1 MFRILQDTSVGFQ
14 KLSSRCFFSNTLVT
28 REEVRGG
35 RDSQMVDWYNINKC
49 FECRMD
55 CGQETPPVQII
66 STQVHKPTTTTQILS
81 TTTKQ
86 VPSKT
91 EPTETAESTCS
102 PTCQRVDDFT
112 WHTDDLS
119 CGLYGTADGDIYTV
133 PADTPGDT
141 LRYDN
146 INECGAVCKILPGCK
161 SAGYQPAS
169 KQCFYS
175 NSMVTEVFQTSN
187 SQSAD

>member
-1 MFRILQDTSVGFQ
+1 
-14 KLSSRCFFSNTLVT
+14 
-28 REEVRGG
+28 
-35 RDSQMVDWYNINKC
+35 
-49 FECRMD
+49 MD
-55 CGQETPPVQII
+55 CGQETPPAQII

-119 CGLYGTADGDIYTV
+119 CGLYGIADGDIYTV

-175 NSMVTEVFQTSN
+175 NSMVTEVFQASN